1 MVKPNAFQPATID
14 APLQLPNVSFGNRE
28 LIQLNL
34 KRRLDFVKAPELFFP
49 WWRRCTVKTLIVTDG
64 GLNFGE
70 GDFGLS
76 TFVRVLKNEAPSRIK
91 FDLTLA
97 HINNVTD
104 AQMLAAE
111 PGIASRIK
119 SFRFDNAAHF
129 TADMY
134 DQIWL
139 FGIATS
145 YADMPGRGTFLDAAE
160 VNNIHGHMQRGGGVF
175 ATGDHGFL
183 GQALCGALPRV
194 RGMRYWG
201 DFPSADNNQNQV
213 SMTGPRRN
221 DSNQEG
227 HDAGT
232 SFSDQSD
239 DVPQPLDLLLYS
251 SAAGF
256 LRNARYPHPLMC
268 GRMGRINVFPDHPHE
283 GECRVPPNVT
293 QSFGGADEYPIDG
306 GGTRILPEVV
316 AWGRVPAGNTT
327 RSTGPNPM
335 KIPTI
340 AQAFGVVCAY
350 DGHRAGGKGRVV
362 CDSTWHHFVNVNL
375 IGVLEGGTFDEFPP
389 NAGEDASKHDGFLSS
404 PSGRAA
410 LSKIKNYYTNVG
422 VWMSPPAKHDCF
434 HRLTWWEVIFSDR
447 LIEATLTSPD
457 IALNRIPPYTLMH
470 IGIHARD
477 VFARRAGQCQTL
489 EWLIDWLRQFIEV
502 VWLDPWDPITRVHL
516 EKGDPPLPTVDPMPM
531 VDIAL
536 GAALVSLRQKF
547 PFPPEKISDKHDQV
561 ALKAITEG
569 ARYGIDLGAKLTLEQ
584 CQSFSHRFANP
595 KPAAGAWGM
604 RQKSAAAGAKRGKT
618 GQVD

>member
-1 MVKPNAFQPATID
+1 MAKSNARQSVASD
-14 APLQLPNVSFGNRE
+14 APLQLSNVNFGNRE

-34 KRRLDFVKAPELFFP
+34 KRRLDFVRTPELFFP
-49 WWRRCTVKTLIVTDG
+49 WWRRCTVKVLIVTDG
-64 GLNFGE
+64 TLNFGE

-76 TFVRVLKNEAPSRIK
+76 TFVRVLKNEAPSRVSFEI
-91 FDLTLA
+91 TLA
-97 HINNVTD
+97 HIGNVSD
-104 AQMLAAE
+104 AQMLASE
-111 PGIASRIK
+111 PGIVNRIK

-139 FGIATS
+139 FGIQTN
-145 YADMPGRGTFLDAAE
+145 YVGMPGRGDFLAPGE
-160 VNNIHGHMQRGGGVF
+160 VNAIHAHMQRGGGLF

-251 SAAGF
+251 SYAGF

-268 GRMGRINVFPDHPHE
+268 GRMGRIDVFPDHPHE
-283 GECRVPPNVT
+283 GECRVPPDMT
-293 QSFGGADEYPIDG
+293 LAFGGTDEYPPDG
-306 GGTRILPEVV
+306 SGVRIEPEVV
-316 AWGRVPAGNTT
+316 AWGRVRAGNTT

-335 KIPTI
+335 KVPTV
-340 AQAFGVVCAY
+340 AQTFGVVCAY
-350 DGHRAGGKGRVV
+350 DGHRAAGKGRVV

-375 IGVLEGGTFDEFPP
+375 IGVLEGGGFDEFSVS
-389 NAGEDASKHDGFLSS
+389 GEDASKHDGFLSS
-404 PSGRAA
+404 AAGLAA
-410 LSKIKNYYTNVG
+410 LSKIKNYYTNIG

-457 IALNRIPPYTLMH
+457 IALDRIPASTLMH

-489 EWLIDWLRQFIEV
+489 EWLINWLRPFIEV
-502 VWLDPWDPITRVHL
+502 VWLDPWDPITRVQL
-516 EKGDPPLPTVDPMPM
+516 EKAEPPLPAVDPMPM

-536 GAALVSLRQKF
+536 GSALVSMRQQF
-547 PFPPEKISDKHDQV
+547 PLPPDKVGDQHDKV
-561 ALKAITEG
+561 ALKAIANG
-569 ARYGIDLGAKLTLEQ
+569 ARYGIDLGAKLTLDQ
-584 CQSFSHRFANP
+584 CKSFSKVLR
-595 KPAAGAWGM
+595 
-604 RQKSAAAGAKRGKT
+604 R
-618 GQVD
+618 